1 MASCAP
7 RCNGATVMDR
17 ARLFPAAD
25 RLPVVPSELRSK
37 GTRREALG
45 GLASG
50 TFLFALSGERRA
62 LWSVRC
68 PDYLQA
74 IPHHRFTARRSC
86 KTWPLRLRRPAAEL
100 RQRLGRHARPWN
112 GTNGGAILYVTYSR
126 CTGTFSSALRLV
138 SRIRSPVRFSVSET
152 CLSSQPSVSG
162 RCLTAWAAE
171 SSVLPDVA
179 AMNLNIISRA
189 RVHVRLAG

>member
-1 MASCAP
+1 MVLRICLSAFVALQPNSG
-7 RCNGATVMDR
+7 NVSDAT
-17 ARLFPAAD
+17 
-25 RLPVVPSELRSK
+25 
-37 GTRREALG
+37 LG
-45 GLASG
+45 
-50 TFLFALSGERRA
+50 
-62 LWSVRC
+62 
-68 PDYLQA
+68 
-74 IPHHRFTARRSC
+74 
-86 KTWPLRLRRPAAEL
+86 
-100 RQRLGRHARPWN
+100 PWN

-138 SRIRSPVRFSVSET
+138 SRIRSPVRFSDSET

-162 RCLTAWAAE
+162 RRLTAWAAE